1 MILLLACL
9 IVFGGAVSARAQ
21 ESRFHADV
29 RREAGDVRDSCGK
42 GFDAKAVA
50 NCVYTLTTDDPFHVA
65 LGTIAPQNGVAFGLA
80 FVEHWT
86 PNERWRIGWNADAV
100 GSPNG
105 SYRAGFY
112 MKLIATSSSAGGGI
126 VVRRPGESPATRRPA
141 VTIRE
146 YPVFNIYAQ
155 TISLDTLPITAGGD
169 LFREHQTIVGTNVV
183 YPATLQR
190 IQSLR
195 LSIVGAVNGRFVT
208 TRSDAAM
215 LNQSASFAQFEEGLR
230 FRPAILDDHLRLNYF
245 TSLQQF
251 QASESSAGSFHRWS
265 VDLSHTIPLY
275 RTVSSTGPK
284 DTNGPNECAQSI
296 GGSCPPLSFSRNRE
310 GSIAFR
316 VLVSRSIAGDGN
328 SVPFYF
334 QPTLGGSDLNG
345 QRLLSAFDDYQFR
358 GTNLFALQEG
368 VEHSIWGPFGVY
380 VLAEQGTLTPEG
392 TDLTV
397 QDLARSFA
405 VGFTIR
411 AGGFPLVNLTFAWGG
426 GSHHI
431 IGTIDSTLLGGSS
444 RPSLF

>member
-9 IVFGGAVSARAQ
+9 IVFGGAASARAQ
-21 ESRFHADV
+21 ESRLHADV
-29 RREAGDVRDSCGK
+29 RREAGDVRASCGN
-42 GFDAKAVA
+42 GFEAKDVA
-50 NCVYTLTTDDPFHVA
+50 NCVYTLTTDDPLHVA

-86 PNERWRIGWNADAV
+86 PSERWRIGWNADAV

-112 MKLIATSSSAGGGI
+112 MKLIATPSATGGGI
-126 VVRRPGESPATRRPA
+126 VVRRPGEPAATSRPSVA
-141 VTIRE
+141 IRE

-155 TISLDTLPITAGGD
+155 TISLDTLPITAGND
-169 LFREHQTIVGTNVV
+169 RFRERQTIVGTNVV
-183 YPATLQR
+183 YPVTLQR
-190 IQSLR
+190 IQPLR
-195 LSIVGAVNGRFVT
+195 LSIVGAVNGRFVA
-208 TRSDAAM
+208 TRSDSAT
-215 LNQSASFAQFEEGLR
+215 LNQSASFAQFEEGFR
-230 FRPAILDDHLRLNYF
+230 FRPSILDDHLRLNYF
-245 TSLQQF
+245 AGFQQF
-251 QASESSAGSFHRWS
+251 ETSHGTAGSFHRWT
-265 VDLSHTIPLY
+265 VDFAHDVPLY

-284 DTNGPNECAQSI
+284 ETNGPNECAQSI
-296 GGSCPPLSFSRNRE
+296 GGRCPPLSFSRNRE

-345 QRLLSAFDDYQFR
+345 RRLLSAFDDYQFR
-358 GTNLFALQEG
+358 GTNLFALQERI
-368 VEHSIWGPFGVY
+368 EHSIWGPFGVY
-380 VLAEQGTLTPEG
+380 VLAEQGSLTPEG
-392 TDLTV
+392 ADLTAEN
-397 QDLARSFA
+397 LARSFG
-405 VGFTIR
+405 VGLTIR

-444 RPSLF
+444 RPSLY